1 MNKAATIAIL
11 CVLVAGCAPVPD
23 SGNVVYLE
31 PLSSEQRAA
40 REAELQGQPVAA
52 SSTSA
57 SGEPLD
63 ARVSTVA
70 VAPTPVDPSNLSN
83 DTTYTGQPT
92 AAATTKPVGPYEVV
106 APTPVPQRPS
116 DSGPSVVAYALETSH
131 PVGQTVYT
139 RNDAST
145 DRSARACARY
155 ASADLAQ
162 AAFLAAGGPQSDS
175 RGLDPDG
182 DGYACAWNPE
192 PFRKAIR

>member
-1 MNKAATIAIL
+1 MRKAGPIAVF

-31 PLSSEQRAA
+31 PLTPEQRAA

-52 SSTSA
+52 ASTGS

-83 DTTYTGQPT
+83 DTTYTGQPI
-92 AAATTKPVGPYEVV
+92 AASPTKPVGPYEVV
-106 APTPVPQRPS
+106 APTPVPARPS
-116 DSGPSVVAYALETSH
+116 DSGPSVVAYALETNH
-131 PVGQTVYT
+131 PVGQPIYT

-145 DRSARACARY
+145 ERSQRACARY
-155 ASADLAQ
+155 ASDDLAQ

-182 DGYACAWNPE
+182 DGYACGWNPE
-192 PFRKAIR
+192 PFRRAVR